1 MLVQNEESCCNGT
14 EVQKALKE
22 ILKGGKSRSNSVAD
36 SGWSS
41 VIADHLGFLVGQNR
55 SGFLK
60 MTEHN

>member
-1 MLVQNEESCCNGT
+1 MLVQNEESCCNGA
-14 EVQKALKE
+14 EVQEALKE
-22 ILKGGKSRSNSVAD
+22 ILKGRKARSNSVAN

-55 SGFLK
+55 CRFLK